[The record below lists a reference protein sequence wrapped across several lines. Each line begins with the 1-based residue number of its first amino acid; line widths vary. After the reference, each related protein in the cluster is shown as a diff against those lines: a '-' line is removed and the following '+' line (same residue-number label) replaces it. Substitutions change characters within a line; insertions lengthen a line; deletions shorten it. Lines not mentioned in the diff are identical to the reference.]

1 MTGKASQDCGAFFV
15 CALSATI
22 RSSPKEQNMSQY
34 WLMKSEP
41 DEYGWD
47 HLVAEGEGT
56 WDGVKNAQASN
67 NMKAMKKGD
76 QVFFY
81 HSRQGLEVVGIM
93 EVSEEHSPDVST
105 DPDRWVVVKV
115 KPVRKLAKPVPL
127 KAMKQNPKL
136 KDLAII
142 RQFRLSVAPVTKGEW
157 DAILAMSEA

>member
-1 MTGKASQDCGAFFV
+1 M
-15 CALSATI
+15 
-22 RSSPKEQNMSQY
+22 PNY

-41 DEYGWD
+41 EEYGWD
-47 HLVAEGEGT
+47 DLVAEKEGT

-93 EVSEEHSPDVST
+93 EVSEEQFPDPFDDT
-105 DPDRWVVVKV
+105 GRWIAVKV
-115 KPVRKLAKPVPL
+115 KPVRKLDKPVPL

-136 KDLAII
+136 ADLAII
-142 RQFRLSVAPVTKGEW
+142 RQTRLSVAPLTKAEW
-157 DAILAMSEA
+157 DEILAMCS